1 MEVAIGNS
9 TVEILSQT
17 RDILNMNN
25 MAIPVSQ
32 DGQGEGMY
40 MDNSTVNGNMGH
52 EAQFSQHILTTQ
64 LQDERELNACQNNG
78 TVHTLTSNMQRTEN
92 ATPTL
97 IEILN
102 KLDKKLETSLTN
114 IEGQLSNQNK
124 RWQIIEQQ
132 LSSQNSRMNNIEQQ
146 MSQMNSWK
154 QALSNTQNDVTRLNT
169 EVFTVK
175 AKMDSVKGK
184 IETYDNSIQ
193 TYSDICDNI
202 VSSNSESESKIDY
215 LMDKLIS
222 MEISQNELQSKQAN
236 IEEKMID
243 LQWRGMRE
251 NLLFTGIDEPVL
263 QRGEYENAEQTLRLF
278 LRNEMGIDDE
288 IPLDRVH
295 RIGKFRPDQQ
305 YPRTIIAKFERYR
318 DKEFVRKK
326 APLTLVNKPFGV
338 NEHYPI
344 EIENKRKLLYP
355 EAKKARRNRDNKV
368 RLIKDKLFV
377 NGVEIKPIQQPD
389 ENNQSHHSID
399 QSLRYTNKPAP
410 APGGWQYRGR
420 GRGRPRGRGI
430 TSDRGQNAGSWTAH
444 SATWT
449 ARDRAF
455 EMPTRNR
462 FAPMRCDDDE
472 AETPIARNSRK
483 HQASSPLDADV
494 NLKKHKE
501 DNEADHLTSVCSQ
514 KRPNEQTVQSVD
526 TSSNE
531 MVVDTNKDKEVS
543 TSYSVV
549 CGPTNPTNPQ
559 TLAGS
564 SNNSPLFDG
573 PNNTQSGSAKTTVK
587 IAHVAEQSTG
597 ENWD

>member
-1 MEVAIGNS
+1 
-9 TVEILSQT
+9 
-17 RDILNMNN
+17 
-25 MAIPVSQ
+25 
-32 DGQGEGMY
+32 
-40 MDNSTVNGNMGH
+40 
-52 EAQFSQHILTTQ
+52 
-64 LQDERELNACQNNG
+64 
-78 TVHTLTSNMQRTEN
+78 
-92 ATPTL
+92 
-97 IEILN
+97 
-102 KLDKKLETSLTN
+102 
-114 IEGQLSNQNK
+114 
-124 RWQIIEQQ
+124 
-132 LSSQNSRMNNIEQQ
+132 MNNIEQQ

-184 IETYDNSIQ
+184 IEIYDNSIQ

-344 EIENKRKLLYP
+344 E
-355 EAKKARRNRDNKV
+355 
-368 RLIKDKLFV
+368 
-377 NGVEIKPIQQPD
+377 
-389 ENNQSHHSID
+389 
-399 QSLRYTNKPAP
+399 
-410 APGGWQYRGR
+410 
-420 GRGRPRGRGI
+420 
-430 TSDRGQNAGSWTAH
+430 
-444 SATWT
+444 
-449 ARDRAF
+449 
-455 EMPTRNR
+455 M
-462 FAPMRCDDDE
+462 
-472 AETPIARNSRK
+472 
-483 HQASSPLDADV
+483 
-494 NLKKHKE
+494 
-501 DNEADHLTSVCSQ
+501 
-514 KRPNEQTVQSVD
+514 
-526 TSSNE
+526 
-531 MVVDTNKDKEVS
+531 
-543 TSYSVV
+543 
-549 CGPTNPTNPQ
+549 
-559 TLAGS
+559 
-564 SNNSPLFDG
+564 
-573 PNNTQSGSAKTTVK
+573 
-587 IAHVAEQSTG
+587 
-597 ENWD
+597 

>member
-1 MEVAIGNS
+1 MEVTTGNS

-25 MAIPVSQ
+25 MTIPLSQ
-32 DGQGEGMY
+32 NAQGEDMY
-40 MDNSTVNGNMGH
+40 NGTDNSNMGH
-52 EAQFSQHILTTQ
+52 DAQFSQNILTTY
-64 LQDERELNACQNNG
+64 LQDEREQNACQNSG
-78 TVHTLTSNMQRTEN
+78 TVHTLTSNLKRTEN
-92 ATPTL
+92 TTPTL

-132 LSSQNSRMNNIEQQ
+132 LSSQNSRMSNIEQQ
-146 MSQMNSWK
+146 MSQMHNWK
-154 QALSNTQNDVTRLNT
+154 QTLSNTQNDVTRLNT

-193 TYSDICDNI
+193 TYSDMCDNI

-222 MEISQNELQSKQAN
+222 IELSQNELQSKQTSTD
-236 IEEKMID
+236 EKVID

-263 QRGEYENAEQTLRLF
+263 QRGEYENAEQTLRTF
-278 LRNEMGIDDE
+278 LRDEMGIFED

-295 RIGKFRPDQQ
+295 RIGRFRPSQQ

-318 DKEFVRKK
+318 DKELVRRK
-326 APLTLVNKPFGV
+326 APSTLVNKPFGV
-338 NEHYPI
+338 NEHYPM
-344 EIENKRKLLYP
+344 EMENKRKLLYP
-355 EAKKARRNRDNKV
+355 EAKKARRNKDNKV

-377 NGVEIKPIQQPD
+377 NWVEVTIEPTQQSD
-389 ENNQSHHSID
+389 ENKQSHHSRD
-399 QSLRYTNKPAP
+399 QSLRRMNKTVSNQ
-410 APGGWQYRGR
+410 GGWQYRGR
-420 GRGRPRGRGI
+420 GRGRPRGRGQA
-430 TSDRGQNAGSWTAH
+430 SDRGQNAGGWTAH
-444 SATWT
+444 SSPWT
-449 ARDRAF
+449 TRDRAF
-455 EMPTRNR
+455 ELPTRNR
-462 FAPMRCDDDE
+462 FAPMSRCDDED
-472 AETPIARNSRK
+472 AETPSARNPRK

-501 DNEADHLTSVCSQ
+501 DSEADHSTAVYNQNRS
-514 KRPNEQTVQSVD
+514 NEQTLSLVH
-526 TSSNE
+526 TASSE
-531 MVVDTNKDKEVS
+531 MVVDTNMDKEVS
-543 TSYSVV
+543 TSHPV
-549 CGPTNPTNPQ
+549 CGQMNPNNPQ
-559 TLAGS
+559 RQAS
-564 SNNSPLFDG
+564 ASYNSPPFDG
-573 PNNTQSGSAKTTVK
+573 PDKTQSGSAKTAVK
-587 IAHVAEQSTG
+587 NAHVVEQSQG